1 MRRKLFILGT
11 SGLAREMAMLAEVVN
26 AREHRWEIAGFIA
39 KDTEEVGKDLG
50 IAPVA
55 GDDTWLLTHELEAD
69 IVIGIGYPKV
79 KSSVILPYFEHRDR
93 FSFPN
98 LVHPSAHLDY
108 RRIEWGIGNAI
119 TAGSNFTC
127 DIQIGNFNLFNLNST
142 VGHDTIVGDFNVI
155 NPGVNISGGVKIGSR
170 VLFGTGS
177 QVLENLTIG
186 DDVIVGAGAVVTK
199 DIPEGLTVV
208 GIPAR
213 PLMK

>member
-26 AREHRWEIAGFIA
+26 SREHRWEIAGFIA
-39 KDTEEVGKDLG
+39 KDLAEVGKDLG
-50 IAPVA
+50 IVPVV
-55 GDDTWLLTHELEAD
+55 GDDTWLLTQDIEAD
-69 IVIGIGYPKV
+69 IVIGIGYPGVKFKV
-79 KSSVILPYFEHRDR
+79 IQSYLEQRDR

-98 LVHPSAHLDY
+98 LVHPSAYLDY
-108 RRIEWGIGNAI
+108 RRVEWGLGNAI

-127 DIQIGNFNLFNLNST
+127 DIQIGDFNLFNLNST
-142 VGHDTIVGDFNVI
+142 VGHDAIIGDFNVI

-170 VLFGTGS
+170 VLFGTGC

-186 DDVIVGAGAVVTK
+186 DEVIVGAGAVVTK

-208 GIPAR
+208 GVPAK
-213 PLMK
+213 PLVK